1 MVRASSLMWSLV
13 SLSVGM
19 MRTMGRLT
27 TFNCCIANAAV
38 FERVAYNLLESVVMA
53 QNLDST
59 CENKLNSIVMAQHF
73 KSIYYSSLIG
83 AILLNFRVN
92 FVVVASNKHVTN
104 CVSSSDFDPAVV
116 TSNDDLV
123 ARLHKSY
130 TDAVIGDI
138 DRVLRSSI
146 SGGSSVI
153 TTSL

>member
-1 MVRASSLMWSLV
+1 
-13 SLSVGM
+13 
-19 MRTMGRLT
+19 
-27 TFNCCIANAAV
+27 
-38 FERVAYNLLESVVMA
+38 
-53 QNLDST
+53 
-59 CENKLNSIVMAQHF
+59 MAQHF

-153 TTSL
+153 TASL